1 MSRILENSNTNEVGD
16 LNYVVIGN
24 LKIAAILKFP
34 LAAYHTIQHLVKQL
48 NLLISDQA
56 LRIVSE
62 AKQLPQQCF
71 LTILDCRPFIKFA
84 FLNNTY
90 TSSKSKPQHSN
101 EYSLVCYSFR
111 QIPWSSLLRLL
122 KEPIALVLVP
132 ATLPPILID
141 RFYEI

>member
-1 MSRILENSNTNEVGD
+1 MPLVSVITIMTCMHVVPSQHTSQVNPMSRILENSNTNEVGD

-62 AKQLPQQCF
+62 ATQLPQQCF
-71 LTILDCRPFIKFA
+71 LTILDCRPFIKLA
-84 FLNNTY
+84 FLNTRTLHQNHSTATNTP
-90 TSSKSKPQHSN
+90 SSVIHSDKSRGVP
-101 EYSLVCYSFR
+101 YYVC
-111 QIPWSSLLRLL
+111 
-122 KEPIALVLVP
+122 
-132 ATLPPILID
+132 
-141 RFYEI
+141 